1 MAREAVVDY
10 STKDLIN
17 GLPLL
22 NDLTLILRGKH
33 QKWDTSTQHP
43 VQQSSV
49 PPTNGC
55 CQVFQVLN
63 QQFLFHLHCCL
74 TVAP

>member
-17 GLPLL
+17 GLPL
-22 NDLTLILRGKH
+22 ILRGKH
-33 QKWDTSTQHP
+33 QKWDASTQHP
-43 VQQSSV
+43 VQQPSV

-63 QQFLFHLHCCL
+63 E
-74 TVAP
+74 

>member
-33 QKWDTSTQHP
+33 QKWDASTQHP
-43 VQQSSV
+43 VQQPSV
-49 PPTNGC
+49 PPTNGY
-55 CQVFQVLN
+55 CQVLQVLN
-63 QQFLFHLHCCL
+63 Q
-74 TVAP
+74 